1 MSAEIWEELSKAQP
15 KRDRYGRPLIVPRGG
30 GKPKAYTRPTTIADT
45 LDDRHNLELWKMRQV
60 TLGLVARPDLIA
72 RAATTDPTDKSTLN
86 GIASDAL
93 DAAGSSAAANL
104 GTAIHAAIEQVN
116 RGQEPPPMFADAVAV
131 YRKALERHGVEVD
144 PDHVEQFCVNELVS
158 AAGTFD
164 MRVKV
169 DGKWYIAD
177 LKTGSSVE
185 WSGRSFAIQL
195 AIYAGATSYYDC
207 ATDTHSDPA
216 EVDQDR
222 ALIVHLPAG
231 GDTCTL
237 HWLDIAAGRDALNH
251 AMWVRRW
258 RQNKDLLSP
267 LEAPAEDK
275 PKAVRKSPGK
285 PRRTLKPVPMPPLP
299 ESTQT
304 STPTASEPAEPKPP
318 VRLVDASEGELVDL
332 ALVKALRD
340 RALSSENS
348 DLIRQWVAESDAADV
363 GFGMG
368 AGKHSELR
376 YARSAAAVALGE
388 TDDGE
393 WHRAILAIVVGEDA
407 LKPSVPVGAIIGR
420 LTLAEAERVR
430 ALVETAVAHY
440 DDDGR
445 LVVVEG
451 AA

>member
-1 MSAEIWEELSKAQP
+1 MTDVYETLTRAEP
-15 KRDRYGRPLIVPRGG
+15 TRDRYGRPLIVPRAG
-30 GKPKAYTRPTTIADT
+30 GKPRPYTRPTTLADT

-116 RGQEPPPMFADAVAV
+116 RGHEPPEMFADAVAA
-131 YRKALERHGVEVD
+131 YRGALERHGVEVD
-144 PDHVEQFCVNELVS
+144 PDNVERFCVNELVS

-164 MRVKV
+164 MRVRV
-169 DGKWYIAD
+169 GDRWYIAD

-207 ATDTHSDPA
+207 ATDTHTDP
-216 EVDQDR
+216 EPVDQDR

-237 HWLDIAAGRDALNH
+237 HWLDIAAGREALDH
-251 AMWVRRW
+251 AMWVRKW
-258 RQNKDLLSP
+258 RNNKDLLT
-267 LEAPAEDK
+267 EVDAEPVAEK

-299 ESTQT
+299 EGTQEAAEARTRPQRAAT
-304 STPTASEPAEPKPP
+304 S
-318 VRLVDASEGELVDL
+318 VRLVDESEGELVSEERI
-332 ALVKALRD
+332 KALRD
-340 RALSSENS
+340 RAIAGNT
-348 DLIRQWVAESDAADV
+348 DLIKRWIAEGDAAEV
-363 GFGMG
+363 GFAMG
-368 AGKHSELR
+368 TGKNSELR
-376 YARSAAAVALGE
+376 FTRCLAAVTLSEGE
-388 TDDGE
+388 ADDDE
-393 WHRAILAIVVGEDA
+393 WHRAVLALVVGDDA
-407 LKPSVPVGAIIGR
+407 RKPSVTIGSIIGR
-420 LTLAEAERVR
+420 LTLAEAERVCTI
-430 ALVETAVAHY
+430 AETATAHY

-445 LVVVEG
+445 LVVEI
-451 AA
+451 A